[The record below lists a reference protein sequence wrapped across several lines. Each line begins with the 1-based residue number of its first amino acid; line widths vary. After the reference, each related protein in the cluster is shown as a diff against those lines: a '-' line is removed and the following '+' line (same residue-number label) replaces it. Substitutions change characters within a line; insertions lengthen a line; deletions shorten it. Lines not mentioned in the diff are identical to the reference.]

1 MKIKIFPILSL
12 TVLLMLTSIPQA
24 FSFDVNSFNM
34 TLSDVQK
41 TEYTNYDILTLVFSL
56 FNGGNELVVF
66 SNHSMLY
73 LNDTSGDNWE
83 YSSYLDLVGYSSTD
97 CPELDV
103 FINSN
108 NSADVK
114 LCYIVINN
122 QDVGYSLILNNNHYF
137 KNWDTK
143 EFVLESVPDWFKSTA
158 NAWCTDVISD
168 DDFVNSTQFYIE
180 QETIKVLRAYSGPD
194 VGAQIPVWVKNN
206 ACLWS
211 DNQISD
217 YEFLD
222 GIYWLID
229 NGKIQL

>member
-12 TVLLMLTSIPQA
+12 TVLLLLTSIPQA

-41 TEYTNYDILTLVFSL
+41 TEYTNYDVLELIFSL
-56 FNGGNELVVF
+56 FNGDGQQVIF
-66 SNHSMLY
+66 SGHSMLY
-73 LNDTSGDNWE
+73 LNDTNADYWE
-83 YSSYLDLVGYSSTD
+83 YSSYLDLEGHSSVD
-97 CPELDV
+97 CPFLDV
-103 FINSN
+103 YINSG
-108 NSADVK
+108 SSKEVSI
-114 LCYIVINN
+114 CYIVPNDNN
-122 QDVGYSLILNNNHYF
+122 VGYSLILNDNRYF
-137 KNWDTK
+137 KDSNYK
-143 EFVLESVPDWFKSTA
+143 EFVLESVPDWFKTTA

-168 DDFVNSTQFYIE
+168 NDFVNSTQFYIE

-222 GIYWLID
+222 GIYWLVD
-229 NGKIQL
+229 NGKIQI